1 MFCNIKISSLQ
12 KNNQYCDK
20 FDNVGEGIKHLA
32 SLSFLIENHCLAA
45 MPQPRLSLKFKIVFN
60 FEFKKIIA
68 IFGPSLD
75 FRLIFKIVKG

>member
-20 FDNVGEGIKHLA
+20 FDNDNVGEGIKHLA

-60 FEFKKIIA
+60 FEFKKKMNCHILA
-68 IFGPSLD
+68 
-75 FRLIFKIVKG
+75 